1 VSISI
6 GLGNIPPRCM
16 VSFRFPRG
24 YRGEL
29 ARVYYLPDPTSG
41 LFTDVALARRKNA
54 LAEGRVYDPL
64 IDGTLYPARFGP
76 SSPARRCEKTP
87 DGRDGRVTVPMP
99 NLVWH

>member
-29 ARVYYLPDPTSG
+29 DRVYYIPDPTSG

-64 IDGTLYPARFGP
+64 IDGTLYPAPFRAVKSGP
-76 SSPARRCEKTP
+76 P
-87 DGRDGRVTVPMP
+87 
-99 NLVWH
+99 L